1 MPTYEYECSSCSL
14 QFERRQGM
22 NDKPVEA
29 CPECGGKVRRLVSGG
44 TGFLMKD
51 MGGRSQGE
59 CLLETTGRTCCGAAS
74 RCSEP
79 RCGE

>member
-1 MPTYEYECSSCSL
+1 MPTYEYECTSCSL

-22 NDKPVEA
+22 HDKPVEA
-29 CPECGGKVRRLVSGG
+29 CPECGGKAWRLVSGG
-44 TGFLMKD
+44 TGFLMND
-51 MGGRSQGE
+51 AGG

-79 RCGE
+79 HCGE